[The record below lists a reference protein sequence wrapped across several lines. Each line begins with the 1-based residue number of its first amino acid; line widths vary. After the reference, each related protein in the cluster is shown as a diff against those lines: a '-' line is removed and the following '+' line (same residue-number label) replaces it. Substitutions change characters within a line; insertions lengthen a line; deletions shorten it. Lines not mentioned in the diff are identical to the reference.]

1 MHNDGILLIV
11 NELGMHKTTMSERV
25 CLQSGLINIMHK
37 KWPYVEDHIFK
48 TLKALSL

>member
-1 MHNDGILLIV
+1 MHNDGILLLV

-37 KWPYVEDHIFK
+37 MTLCGGSHFK